1 MDIVDGFR
9 VGTGKLF
16 PLSPINNNRS
26 QRCCPFAVGEG
37 GVGGGERGRRN
48 IFYLSRILNLLRRKH
63 VSLVLLLYS
72 YYTRYNNF
80 PPQTLFDF
88 TADP

>member
-37 GVGGGERGRRN
+37 GVGGGEGKKEYFLFISN
-48 IFYLSRILNLLRRKH
+48 PQPSSSETCFSRFIII
-63 VSLVLLLYS
+63 LVLY
-72 YYTRYNNF
+72 
-80 PPQTLFDF
+80 
-88 TADP
+88 AI

>member
-37 GVGGGERGRRN
+37 GVGGGGERKKEYFLFISN
-48 IFYLSRILNLLRRKH
+48 PQPSSSETCFSRFIII
-63 VSLVLLLYS
+63 LVLY
-72 YYTRYNNF
+72 
-80 PPQTLFDF
+80 
-88 TADP
+88 AI